1 MNMKRIWKR
10 LSKRE
15 KRLVIASLGVW
26 FLVMGRYFFI
36 VPYLQ
41 HRESVKSQL
50 EIQPQLLEKNL
61 RFINQKAELEA
72 GLEKARAELKGLES
86 ALLSGATSS
95 ISASSLQE
103 IVEALAAK
111 EGTQVITTRV
121 LNPEVMGSF
130 TKIPIQLEVGA
141 QIDQLANF
149 IKGIGS
155 AEKIL
160 IVNEL
165 NIRSLFT
172 PAAAVRPPG
181 VGQVP
186 VQTLRAS
193 LIVSGF
199 ARNQTASP
207 KKTESPPPNAAT
219 KQDKAPAKG
228 EARP

>member
-1 MNMKRIWKR
+1 MKRIWER

-15 KRLVIASLGVW
+15 KGLVIGSCVILL
-26 FLVMGRYFFI
+26 LVLARYFLI
-36 VPYLQ
+36 VPYLG
-41 HRESVKSQL
+41 HREWVKNQL

-61 RFINQKAELEA
+61 RFINQKAEIEA
-72 GLEKARAELKGLES
+72 GVERTRAELKALES
-86 ALLSGATSS
+86 SLISGDTPSV
-95 ISASSLQE
+95 SASSLQDM
-103 IVEALAAK
+103 VQTLATK

-130 TKIPIQLEVGA
+130 TKIPIQLEVGG
-141 QIDQLANF
+141 QIDELANF

-160 IVNEL
+160 VINEL

>member
-1 MNMKRIWKR
+1 MKRIWER

-15 KRLVIASLGVW
+15 KGLVIGSCVIL
-26 FLVMGRYFFI
+26 FLVLARYFLI
-36 VPYLQ
+36 VPYLG
-41 HRESVKSQL
+41 HREWVKNQL
-50 EIQPQLLEKNL
+50 EFQPQLLEKNL
-61 RFINQKAELEA
+61 RFINQKAEIEA
-72 GLEKARAELKGLES
+72 GLEKTRAELKGWES
-86 ALLSGATSS
+86 ALISGDTPSV
-95 ISASSLQE
+95 SASNLQE
-103 IVEALAAK
+103 MVQTLATK
-111 EGTQVITTRV
+111 EGTQIITTRV

-155 AEKIL
+155 AEKVLVI
-160 IVNEL
+160 NEL
-165 NIRSLFT
+165 NVRSLFT

-199 ARNQTASP
+199 TRNQTAPP
-207 KKTESPPPNAAT
+207 KKAEPIPPNAAT
-219 KQDKAPAKG
+219 KESKASAKSG
-228 EARP
+228 AKE

>member
-15 KRLVIASLGVW
+15 KRLVIASLGVL

-111 EGTQVITTRV
+111 EGIQVITTRV
-121 LNPEVMGSF
+121 LNPEVTGSF
-130 TKIPIQLEVGA
+130 TRIPIQLEVSG

-155 AEKIL
+155 VEKLL

-165 NIRSLFT
+165 NVHSLFSPT
-172 PAAAVRPPG
+172 VTARQAA
-181 VGQVP
+181 VGQVA
-186 VQTLRAS
+186 VLTLRSS

-199 ARNQTASP
+199 AKSQTASP
-207 KKTESPPPNAAT
+207 KKAEVAGRS
-219 KQDKAPAKG
+219 
-228 EARP
+228 